1 MRVGNRARWALVI
14 VAAAALVV
22 VAGAAARTHSAA
34 KKGPIIIGW
43 AHDSTGPMAPFD
55 GPALAAAQLE
65 LKKINKKN
73 VLGRKIVLKTCDTQS
88 DNAAASKACADQLIS
103 QGAKIIMTTCDVNL
117 AGPVIQESAIKN
129 HLLTVAPCIGTDQ
142 LGPKFPFCGGTH
154 LCFSFGNLAQDEGS
168 AMAQFAWNH
177 GWKTA
182 DLAKDNTI
190 IYFDAVINAFKARF
204 KQLGGKIKFETK
216 YQDPYIQPGSNN
228 FHAAASAI
236 QQHPA
241 KVIVTVTA
249 GAWQA
254 LGPFMTDLRTANVK
268 TPVLNSWAGDG
279 TYWTGPQVTNYWF
292 VTYANAFGHDPS
304 KAVNKLANA
313 LGPLGSQSR
322 PATGGFI
329 TGPAALDGIV
339 LAIQRAH
346 GSLVGS
352 KLAKVMEKFH
362 KVPTISG
369 RVSFSKTLHS
379 VFGRRYRVIEI
390 NDKTTTARGTIVAK
404 TVPHSPDQP

>member
-1 MRVGNRARWALVI
+1 MRVSNRARWALVI
-14 VAAAALVV
+14 AAAGALVFVAA
-22 VAGAAARTHSAA
+22 AAARTHSAA
-34 KKGPIIIGW
+34 KGPIVIGW

-55 GPALAAAQLE
+55 GPALGAAQLE

-73 VLGRKIVLKTCDTQS
+73 TLGRKIVLKTCDTQS
-88 DNAAASKACADQLIS
+88 DNVSASKACADQLIS
-103 QGAKIIMTTCDVNL
+103 EGAKIILTTCDVNL
-117 AGPVIQESAIKN
+117 ASPVIQESAIKN

-142 LGPKFPFCGGTH
+142 LSPKFPFCGGTK
-154 LCFSFGNLAQDEGS
+154 LCFSFGNVAQDEGS
-168 AMAQFAWNH
+168 AMAQVAWNH

-190 IYFDAVINAFKARF
+190 IYFDAVVNAFKARF
-204 KQLGGKIKFETK
+204 KQLGGKIKFETT
-216 YQDPYIQPGSNN
+216 YQDPAIHPGSQN
-228 FHAAASAI
+228 FHNAASAI
-236 QQHPA
+236 AQHPA

-249 GAWQA
+249 GAYGA
-254 LGPFMTDLRTANVK
+254 LGPFMTDLRTANDK

-313 LGPLGSQSR
+313 MGPLGSQSR

-339 LAIQRAH
+339 LAIKRAN

-352 KLAKVMEKFH
+352 KLAAVMQKFH
-362 KVPTISG
+362 QVPTISG
-369 RVSFSKTLHS
+369 RVSFSKNLHS
-379 VFGRRYRVIEI
+379 VFGRKYRVIKI
-390 NDKTTTARGTIVAK
+390 NNKTTTAKGTIAAK
-404 TVPHSPDQP
+404 KVPHSPDQP